1 MNIETKLKEKIQ
13 AAFQVM
19 EVPLTLDQIIIE
31 RSKETVHGD
40 FATNVAMQ
48 TARILRKSPLVIA
61 QELVKHIDL
70 EGIEKIEVVAPGF
83 INFFLKSDTLSAL
96 IKTIITQGET
106 FGTSKHGVGQRINV
120 EFVSANPTGDLHI
133 GHARGAALGDSIC
146 RLYEAVGYQ
155 VTREFYVNDA
165 GVQIDH
171 LGASLRARYHQAH
184 GLDTPIPEDGY
195 HGPDL
200 IKIAQVMVN
209 EVGDKYLT
217 DSPEA
222 THYFKRRGV
231 ELELDKLNQDLK
243 MFRVGFDTFSFET
256 DVRDAGGIEKVLVG
270 VKEYLY
276 VDEGATL
283 LKTTAFGDDKDRV
296 IIKSNGEYT
305 YFLPDIAYHLDKLS
319 RNYVK
324 LVDILG
330 ADHHGY
336 IMRMKSAL
344 QMFGYPQDILD
355 VELIQMVRLI
365 KDGEEF
371 KMSKRSGNSVTLR
384 DLCEEVGIDAARYFF
399 VSRAASSHL
408 DFDLNL
414 ATETTSA
421 NPVYYAQYAH
431 ARLTTLLES
440 ASDLPIDSE
449 GIHLKEPAE
458 KALLKHLG
466 DFPNVVTDAA
476 LTRSPYK
483 ITTFIQKLASLI
495 HGFYTE
501 CRVIDREQVAIT
513 SSRLGLVKASQIV
526 LKKALDLIG
535 VSAPA
540 KM

>member
-1 MNIETKLKEKIQ
+1 MNIEVVLKQKIQ
-13 AAFQVM
+13 NAFAQMQVT
-19 EVPLTLDQIIIE
+19 LTLEQIIIE

-48 TARILRKSPLVIA
+48 SARILRKSPLLIA
-61 QELVKHIDL
+61 QELVKLIDMD
-70 EGIEKIEVVAPGF
+70 GIEKIEVVAPGF
-83 INFFLKSDTLSAL
+83 INFFLKADTLSRL
-96 IKTIITQGET
+96 VKTIITQGD
-106 FGTSKHGVGQRINV
+106 FYGTSTLGENKRINV
-120 EFVSANPTGDLHI
+120 EFVSANPTGDLHL

-146 RLYEAVGYQ
+146 RLYEAAGYA

-171 LGASLRARYHQAH
+171 LGASLRARYHQAL
-184 GLDTPIPEDGY
+184 GKNTPVPENGY
-195 HGPDL
+195 HGQDL
-200 IKIAQVMVN
+200 VKIAATMVN
-209 EVGDKYLT
+209 EVGNAFLE
-217 DSPEA
+217 DSPKA
-222 THYFKRRGV
+222 MHYFKRRGV
-231 ELELDKLNQDLK
+231 ELELDKLNEDLK

-256 DVRDAGGIEKVLVG
+256 DVRDAGGIEKVLEG
-270 VKEYLY
+270 IRSYLY

-283 LKTTAFGDDKDRV
+283 LKTTQFGDDKDRV

-305 YFLPDIAYHLDKLS
+305 YFLPDIAYHLNKLS
-319 RNYVK
+319 RQYIK
-324 LVDILG
+324 LIDILG

-344 QMFGYPQDILD
+344 QMFGYPSDILD
-355 VELIQMVRLI
+355 VELMQMVRLI

-371 KMSKRSGNSVTLR
+371 KMSKRSGNAVTLR

-399 VSRAASSHL
+399 VSRAGSSHL

-414 ATETTSA
+414 AKETTSA

-440 ASDLPIDSE
+440 ASDIALDIE
-449 GIHLKEPAE
+449 GTNLKEPAE

-466 DFPNVVTDAA
+466 DFPNTVYDAA
-476 LTRSPYK
+476 ITRSPYK
-483 ITTFIQKLASLI
+483 ITAFIQKLASLI

-501 CRVIDREQVAIT
+501 CRVIDREQMDIT
-513 SSRLGLVKASQIV
+513 SSRLSLVKASQIV

-535 VSAPA
+535 VSAPE

>member
-1 MNIETKLKEKIQ
+1 MNIEVVLKQKIQ
-13 AAFQVM
+13 NAFAQMQVT
-19 EVPLTLDQIIIE
+19 LTLEQIIIE

-48 TARILRKSPLVIA
+48 SARILRKSPLLIA
-61 QELVKHIDL
+61 QELVKLIDMD
-70 EGIEKIEVVAPGF
+70 GIEKIEVVAPGF
-83 INFFLKSDTLSAL
+83 INFFLKADTLSRL
-96 IKTIITQGET
+96 VKTIITQGDLY
-106 FGTSKHGVGQRINV
+106 GTSTLGENKRINV
-120 EFVSANPTGDLHI
+120 EFVSANPTGDLHL

-146 RLYEAVGYQ
+146 RLYEAAGYA

-171 LGASLRARYHQAH
+171 LGASLRARYHQAL
-184 GLDTPIPEDGY
+184 GKNTPVPENGY
-195 HGPDL
+195 HGQDL
-200 IKIAQVMVN
+200 VKIAATMVN
-209 EVGDKYLT
+209 EVGNAFLE
-217 DSPEA
+217 DSPKA
-222 THYFKRRGV
+222 MHYFKRRGV
-231 ELELDKLNQDLK
+231 ELELDKLNEDLK

-256 DVRDAGGIEKVLVG
+256 DVRDAGGIEKVLEG
-270 VKEYLY
+270 IRSYLY

-283 LKTTAFGDDKDRV
+283 LRTTQFGDDKDRV

-305 YFLPDIAYHLDKLS
+305 YFLPDIAYHLNKLS
-319 RNYVK
+319 RQYIK
-324 LVDILG
+324 LIDILG

-344 QMFGYPQDILD
+344 QMFGYPSDILD
-355 VELIQMVRLI
+355 VELMQMVRLI

-371 KMSKRSGNSVTLR
+371 KMSKRSGNAVTLR

-399 VSRAASSHL
+399 VSRAGSSHL

-414 ATETTSA
+414 AKETTSA

-440 ASDLPIDSE
+440 ASDIALDIE
-449 GIHLKEPAE
+449 GTNLKEPAE

-466 DFPNVVTDAA
+466 DFPNTVYDAA
-476 LTRSPYK
+476 ITRSPYK
-483 ITTFIQKLASLI
+483 ITAFIQKLASLI

-501 CRVIDREQVAIT
+501 CRVIDREQMDIT
-513 SSRLGLVKASQIV
+513 SSRLSLVKASQIV

-535 VSAPA
+535 VSAPE